1 MPWRAKNRDSALRLT
16 GMRRLCSAEAIS
28 FNVRSGCAPIRA
40 QICSEYLSNGEVLPP
55 RRIGSEVPSSR
66 KRCTQRIAEL
76 ALT

>member
-1 MPWRAKNRDSALRLT
+1 MPWRAKNRDSALRLP

-28 FNVRSGCAPIRA
+28 FNVRSGCSPIRA
-40 QICSEYLSNGEVLPP
+40 QICSEYLSNGDVLPP
-55 RRIGSEVPSSR
+55 RGIGSEVPSSR